1 MRDDDLRNDSV
12 GNDVKAVAQDVLRL
26 GARCV
31 QAGRAWL
38 NDRREEM
45 TNRNDDNRR
54 ESQSYGRS
62 GSNPRQEFGSQAR
75 NESGRYESDSYAP
88 SSQFAN
94 ERYGADRYE
103 SAGQQG
109 SQPWGNEGREN
120 GYQQASGMSGERYGQ
135 FAPRN
140 EFGSQGL
147 HSQEYSGYRSQE
159 SMGYGGDYQPYRQRG
174 YGYQEELRG
183 QGQGYGTSSGY
194 NGRDNLQ
201 GHRYGSASGYE
212 GAGYPQQGQRDFGS
226 SSLRGQDTGYGLGS
240 REYGDRS
247 TPSAYSQGSLGQGLE
262 SGRTASLSGAQPYMG
277 QRMSGVGQASY
288 RGRGPKNYTRSDD
301 RIIDDVNERL
311 TNDDDLDASDIEVKC
326 ESGVLTLEGTVEQ
339 RWMKHRAED
348 LAEACAGV
356 RQIDNRIQVETS
368 SHYASGDLSQGLSAS
383 SSRGSQS
390 SRKES
395 GNKGASGTASTSG
408 SGSSQ
413 H

>member
-1 MRDDDLRNDSV
+1 
-12 GNDVKAVAQDVLRL
+12 
-26 GARCV
+26 
-31 QAGRAWL
+31 
-38 NDRREEM
+38 M
-45 TNRNDDNRR
+45 TNRNDDNHR

-62 GSNPRQEFGSQAR
+62 GSNPRQDLGPQSR
-75 NESGRYESDSYAP
+75 NDPGRYEGDSYAS
-88 SSQFAN
+88 SSQFAG
-94 ERYGADRYE
+94 ERYGSDRYE
-103 SAGQQG
+103 GVGQQG
-109 SQPWGNEGREN
+109 SQNWGDEGRGHN
-120 GYQQASGMSGERYGQ
+120 YQQASGIYGERYGQ
-135 FAPRN
+135 FAQRN

-147 HSQEYSGYRSQE
+147 RSQEQSGYRSQE

-194 NGRDNLQ
+194 SSRDNLH
-201 GHRYGSASGYE
+201 GHRYGSSASGYE

-240 REYGDRS
+240 REYADRS
-247 TPSAYSQGSLGQGLE
+247 SQSAYSQGSLGQGLE
-262 SGRTASLSGAQPYMG
+262 YGRTASLSGTQPYLG

-356 RQIDNRIQVETS
+356 RQIDNRIQVEAS
-368 SHYASGDLSQGLSAS
+368 SNYASGGLSQGLSAS
-383 SSRGSQS
+383 SSRVAQS
-390 SRKES
+390 SRKDVGS
-395 GNKGASGTASTSG
+395 KGAGGTASTSG